1 MSLFNIKGESL
12 QLIPAKV
19 KQTYYKDDK
28 PENTFYV
35 SALILDGYSSQREV
49 FARPLFSNMRQPPLE
64 GETVLLLSTIGSYAS
79 GISSNEEL
87 YYLGIINLQGSV
99 HHNSIPNINEVETRN
114 DGGGDAQSYQ
124 TTGAGST
131 RKQQQAKIDS
141 KFPESRNVKAI
152 QPYVG
157 DVLIEGRFGNS
168 IRLTSTLKST
178 NVYTKNANW
187 QKGDGTEGDPMLI
200 LRVNKP
206 TQNTNKVNDFI
217 TEDFTK
223 DDSIITLQST
233 QALNFTPGSSVT
245 DSIKN
250 QSLDSWDKGQ
260 KFGGKQILISSGRVV
275 FNSTQNEIIA
285 FAKKGIGLSSAD
297 AISLDAQKNIEMS
310 ATKILLG
317 KNADEPLIMGNKM
330 KDWMEQLIDA
340 IGKLTAITAV
350 GPSSPLDQSPL
361 WPKIVA
367 LKNQF
372 QNNLS
377 QISFTK
383 QSK

>member
-49 FARPLFSNMRQPPLE
+49 FARPLFSNMKQPPLE

-131 RKQQQAKIDS
+131 KKQQQAKIDS

-200 LRVNKP
+200 LRASKP

>member
-1 MSLFNIKGESL
+1 MSLFNVKGESL

-19 KQTYYKDDK
+19 NQTYYKDDK

-49 FARPLFSNMRQPPLE
+49 FARPLFSNMKQPPLE
-64 GETVLLLSTIGSYAS
+64 GETVLLLGTIGSYAS

-114 DGGGDAQSYQ
+114 EGGGNAQSYQ

-131 RKQQQAKIDS
+131 KKQQQAKIDS

-200 LRVNKP
+200 LRASKP

>member
-49 FARPLFSNMRQPPLE
+49 FARPLFSNMKQPPLE

-79 GISSNEEL
+79 GISSNEEM

-99 HHNSIPNINEVETRN
+99 HHNSIPNVNEVETRN
-114 DGGGDAQSYQ
+114 EGGGNAQSYQ

-131 RKQQQAKIDS
+131 KKQQQAKIDS

-200 LRVNKP
+200 LRASKP

>member
-361 WPKIVA
+361 WPQIVA

>member
-49 FARPLFSNMRQPPLE
+49 FARPLFSNMKQPPLE

-79 GISSNEEL
+79 GISSNEEM

-99 HHNSIPNINEVETRN
+99 HHNSIPNVNEVETRN
-114 DGGGDAQSYQ
+114 EGGGNAQSYQ

-131 RKQQQAKIDS
+131 KKQQQAKIDS

-200 LRVNKP
+200 LRASKP

-361 WPKIVA
+361 WPKIAA

>member
-1 MSLFNIKGESL
+1 
-12 QLIPAKV
+12 
-19 KQTYYKDDK
+19 
-28 PENTFYV
+28 
-35 SALILDGYSSQREV
+35 
-49 FARPLFSNMRQPPLE
+49 
-64 GETVLLLSTIGSYAS
+64 
-79 GISSNEEL
+79 
-87 YYLGIINLQGSV
+87 
-99 HHNSIPNINEVETRN
+99 
-114 DGGGDAQSYQ
+114 
-124 TTGAGST
+124 
-131 RKQQQAKIDS
+131 
-141 KFPESRNVKAI
+141 
-152 QPYVG
+152 
-157 DVLIEGRFGNS
+157 
-168 IRLTSTLKST
+168 
-178 NVYTKNANW
+178 
-187 QKGDGTEGDPMLI
+187 
-200 LRVNKP
+200 
-206 TQNTNKVNDFI
+206 
-217 TEDFTK
+217 
-223 DDSIITLQST
+223 
-233 QALNFTPGSSVT
+233 
-245 DSIKN
+245 
-250 QSLDSWDKGQ
+250 
-260 KFGGKQILISSGRVV
+260 V

>member
-19 KQTYYKDDK
+19 KQTYYKYDK

-49 FARPLFSNMRQPPLE
+49 FARPLFSNMKQPPLE

-79 GISSNEEL
+79 GISSNEEM

-99 HHNSIPNINEVETRN
+99 HHNSIPNVNEVETRN
-114 DGGGDAQSYQ
+114 EGGGNAQSYQ

-131 RKQQQAKIDS
+131 KKQQQAKIDS

-200 LRVNKP
+200 LRASKP